1 MESENFDT
9 IINEIDQ
16 PQLPNLLSILKKPK
30 PSVHS
35 SIMEGKET
43 FEEKI
48 VSNKRTCLILNKN
61 KLTYLNPR
69 KYSKKI
75 YITRNMLSS
84 EKKIPKNEM
93 PEKLS
98 NKYLKGSNA
107 LLLNNKRIDKKDESY
122 QTIFTNNNLQSNQIE
137 HNFIAKSIHFNI
149 GSIYLVEIR
158 AVVLKLG
165 GIDTLNEKFSAEAFI
180 EAKWIDVMVF

>member
-122 QTIFTNNNLQSNQIE
+122 QTIFTNYNLQCNQIE